1 MPVPTEINSALIS
14 GLASLITALIGL
26 IIRAIEK
33 PQVIKKAL
41 EDAKN
46 AQTIPTNET
55 TNESSL

>member
-1 MPVPTEINSALIS
+1 MPLPTQINDVLIS

-33 PQVIKKAL
+33 PAVIKKAL

-46 AQTIPTNET
+46 VET
-55 TNESSL
+55 TQQNEDANTPA

>member
-1 MPVPTEINSALIS
+1 MPLPTQINEVLIS

-33 PQVIKKAL
+33 PAVIKKAL

-46 AQTIPTNET
+46 VETTQTNEDANT
-55 TNESSL
+55 PA

>member
-1 MPVPTEINSALIS
+1 MPLPTQINDVLIS

-33 PQVIKKAL
+33 PAVIKKAL

-46 AQTIPTNET
+46 VETTQTNEDANT
-55 TNESSL
+55 PA

>member
-1 MPVPTEINSALIS
+1 MPLPTQINEVLIS

-33 PQVIKKAL
+33 TAVIKKAL

-46 AQTIPTNET
+46 VET
-55 TNESSL
+55 TQPNEDANTPA